1 MPASF
6 KFILLNR
13 RQKHTDIFIE
23 KLKKYGDFKFT
34 NNLDDIENN
43 DIIITTP
50 DMLKT
55 ISEKYPDIAFR
66 KINIDLYDDADSKS
80 ENIHESFKDYDKAIA
95 TESINYINMPSRYD
109 VYTQDDMDKV
119 LMNLSNCCLEFERMC
134 QIIEEIKMMNCINID
149 HDTGKN
155 IIIDMNMNK
164 YMTSTPVFAENV
176 MNSEEGTASVMREW
190 LSLKNNSFKKAQ
202 KYKIKIQF
210 VCGFVAEAIAE
221 MNLRLH
227 PSGIQLDE
235 DDLISS
241 TAIKNG
247 FEDDYLFTFEKI
259 IYTNDFYTLNTTL
272 QSEHVD
278 YEIKKITSP

>member
-13 RQKHTDIFIE
+13 RQKHTDIFIK
-23 KLKKYGDFKFT
+23 KLKSYDNFKYT

-66 KINIDLYDDADSKS
+66 IINMDLYADSDSES
-80 ENIHESFKDYDKAIA
+80 ENIHESFEIYDKAI
-95 TESINYINMPSRYD
+95 TIESLHYLNMPSRYD
-109 VYTQDDMDKV
+109 VYTQDDMDKI
-119 LMNLSNCCLEFERMC
+119 LMNLSGCCLEFERMC
-134 QIIEEIKMMNCINID
+134 QMIEEIKMIDCISVDRNTD
-149 HDTGKN
+149 KN
-155 IIIDMNMNK
+155 ILIDMAMNK
-164 YMTSTPVFAENV
+164 YTVSTPVFAENAIS
-176 MNSEEGTASVMREW
+176 SEEGAIRVMREW
-190 LSLKNNSFKKAQ
+190 LALKNNSFKKAQ
-202 KYKIKIQF
+202 KYKIRIQF
-210 VCGFVAEAIAE
+210 VCGFVAEAVAE
-221 MNLRLH
+221 MNLRLY
-227 PSGIQLDE
+227 PSGIQLNE
-235 DDLISS
+235 DDLVSN

-259 IYTNDFYTLNTTL
+259 IYTNDFYNLNAML

-278 YEIKKITSP
+278 YELKKIT